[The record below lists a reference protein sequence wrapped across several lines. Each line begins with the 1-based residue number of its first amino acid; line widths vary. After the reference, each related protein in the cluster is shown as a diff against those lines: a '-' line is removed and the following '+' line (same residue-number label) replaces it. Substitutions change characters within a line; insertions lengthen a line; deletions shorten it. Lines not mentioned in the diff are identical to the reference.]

1 MTYSLDDI
9 RRWTTETLISSKVRA
24 DNAAS
29 VAEALVA
36 AEASGQGGHGLRRIP
51 AYTAQARAGKVDGF
65 ATPMAETVRP
75 GVLRIDAG
83 LGFAYP
89 ALDLAV
95 SKLPAMAREY
105 GIAAASIFRSHHAG
119 VMGLTVERL
128 ADQGLV
134 ALMVAHAPACMAPWG
149 GRKPVFGTNPV
160 AFAAPVIGEEPMVI
174 DLALSK
180 VARGKVMAARQK
192 GEAIPDDWA
201 LDIDGQPTT
210 DAARAMA
217 GTMMPL
223 GGAKGAAL
231 ALMVETMATAM
242 TGANF
247 STEASSLFDD
257 KGPAPALGQML
268 IVIDPE
274 ATGGVRA
281 LARIAALART
291 IEDEPGA
298 RLPGRRG
305 QGLRAKA
312 LKEGIEIAPEVLAM
326 IRPETAQA

>member
-1 MTYSLDDI
+1 MIHSLDDI
-9 RRWTTETLISSKVRA
+9 RRWTTETLIAAKVRA
-24 DNAAS
+24 DNATS
-29 VAEALVA
+29 VAAALVA

-65 ATPMAETVRP
+65 ATPTAEAVRP

-95 SKLPAMAREY
+95 AKLPALAREN
-105 GIAAASIFRSHHAG
+105 GIAAASVFRSHHAG

-149 GRKPVFGTNPV
+149 GRRPVFGTNPV

-201 LDIDGQPTT
+201 LDTDGQPTT
-210 DAARAMA
+210 DPARAMA

-268 IVIDPE
+268 IAIDPE

-281 LARIAALART
+281 LARIAALARM

-312 LKEGIEIAPEVLAM
+312 LKDGIEIAPEVLAT
-326 IRPETAQA
+326 IRPEAAKA

>member
-65 ATPMAETVRP
+65 ATPVAETVRP

-95 SKLPAMAREY
+95 GKLPAMAREY

-281 LARIAALART
+281 LSRIAALART